1 MTVREW
7 LKQADPHATKIYFI
21 GHLAQQREWDAEA
34 HELAQH
40 WWEASEAGLVNLCQM
55 RMPDGR
61 FAYMAQRTQ
70 EISE

>member
-7 LKQADPHATKIYFI
+7 LKQADPRNTKVYFI
-21 GHLAQQREWDAEA
+21 GHLAQQREWDRTLDI
-34 HELAQH
+34 LARE
-40 WWEASEAGLVNLCQM
+40 WWEASEAGLVNLCQW

-61 FAYMAQRTQ
+61 FAYAAQRTQ